1 MLHHKLAAAFHVF
14 YLKCEKNQLGMNF
27 TNYYVVIFLV
37 FMLSEAFTFDV
48 RKLRDWHRKIS
59 DQNCNCHFSGD
70 NNLELIDLG
79 SKILQVVDCDDPLAI
94 YRYDFK
100 VHLQFSY

>member
-1 MLHHKLAAAFHVF
+1 MH
-14 YLKCEKNQLGMNF
+14 F

-59 DQNCNCHFSGD
+59 DQNYNCPLSD
-70 NNLELIDLG
+70 DTNLGLIDLG
-79 SKILQVVDCDDPLAI
+79 SQLLKVVDCDDPLAI

>member
-1 MLHHKLAAAFHVF
+1 M
-14 YLKCEKNQLGMNF
+14 QF

-37 FMLSEAFTFDV
+37 FMLSETFTFDV
-48 RKLRDWHRKIS
+48 KKLRDWHRKIS
-59 DQNCNCHFSGD
+59 DQNYNCHFSGD
-70 NNLELIDLG
+70 TNSELIDLG
-79 SKILQVVDCDDPLAI
+79 SRLFKVVDCDNPLAI